1 MSTSPAINLSDFST
15 AQVAFSSTGA
25 GYTYK
30 VPAGLSLAEGDS
42 VAVEMGTKGL
52 TVGRVIRTGGKELI
66 DPNAKFTYKWV
77 VQKIDRS
84 GYDQILAAEAAAADQ

>member
-1 MSTSPAINLSDFST
+1 MSITPNIDLSAFST

-30 VPAGLSLAEGDS
+30 VPANMALAEGDA
-42 VAVEMGTKGL
+42 VAVEVGAKGL
-52 TVGRVIRTGGKELI
+52 SVGRVISLGGKEVI

-77 VQKIDRS
+77 VQRIDRS
-84 GYDQILAAEAAAADQ
+84 GYDQILAAEAAARG